1 VSVQQSLKAKQQ
13 TLSDLELVNS
23 EASRSRDAA
32 KAELQRLEEIIDEE
46 RRVRERELSERRKLV
61 QAKIEL
67 NQRIEKRERK
77 RREAAVEAEGDAGAK
92 GGGEGEG
99 EQALIKNYISQGFYT
114 ATADQELLSQREKVS
129 IYESAFRR
137 IKEATGIEDVNEVI
151 SKFLTQ
157 DETAAN
163 LSVMIKEAQAR
174 IEALNEERAQAQA
187 RVEELRYSGVG
198 SLGSRRI
205 VDEYD
210 AKLSEAN
217 AKCER
222 LKKRYDRYTKL
233 LVNGC
238 SGIEHLIERLSVIKL
253 EDKQLR
259 MNGLSAFSAPV
270 TEANVLDALRLCE
283 IKLSVILETRAG
295 DGMTPAVAAV
305 PVVPKLNIGAA
316 LDLPANNLRVALS
329 DDDDSGEDIRADDD
343 DGVAVLD
350 RAMVKEKCLDAIER
364 AARKGK
370 LKAKRKANDD
380 GAFDDKS
387 RVDER
392 VSSATQYARGPPKAK
407 FEQRPPDG
415 AATARAPRPVVAH

>member
-1 VSVQQSLKAKQQ
+1 
-13 TLSDLELVNS
+13 
-23 EASRSRDAA
+23 
-32 KAELQRLEEIIDEE
+32 
-46 RRVRERELSERRKLV
+46 
-61 QAKIEL
+61 
-67 NQRIEKRERK
+67 
-77 RREAAVEAEGDAGAK
+77 
-92 GGGEGEG
+92 
-99 EQALIKNYISQGFYT
+99 
-114 ATADQELLSQREKVS
+114 
-129 IYESAFRR
+129 
-137 IKEATGIEDVNEVI
+137 
-151 SKFLTQ
+151 
-157 DETAAN
+157 
-163 LSVMIKEAQAR
+163 M
-174 IEALNEERAQAQA
+174 NEERAQAQA

-392 VSSATQYARGPPKAK
+392 VSSATQSARGPPKAK
-407 FEQRPPDG
+407 FAPRPPAG
-415 AATARAPRPVVAH
+415 SATARAPRPVVAH